1 MRKRLATLTV
11 TLLTAVP
18 AWPASVL
25 LPKDMVIYAELGEKV
40 TSGDPIGH
48 RPDGHVWRD
57 VQVGGITVIEAGTPI
72 TLEVTNVSPRGMGGV
87 SGGIE
92 ITAIYIMVGG
102 QEVELRGG
110 YGQQESNSQ
119 VMGTVF
125 GATAGLAGLPL
136 GSFSSL
142 LPGRKAVLEKGMVFN
157 TNILEDT
164 YIELADDA
172 VPTLNFRGAATL
184 TVGVVYQEITS
195 ISGALPLSVRLCGQ
209 ALPDEIVIE
218 TVNDKSVSPIPADI
232 ESVTIEG
239 DCSSARLNVWIED
252 LKQHFE
258 PGINRFSLTIGD
270 MTEEVVL
277 NVEI

>member
-1 MRKRLATLTV
+1 MRRHLATIKSTCRGGLTSA
-11 TLLTAVP
+11 LLLASAS

-25 LPKDMVIYAELGEKV
+25 LPKDMVIYAELAEKV
-40 TSGDPIGH
+40 TSGDPIGYQ
-48 RPDGHVWRD
+48 PEAYVWRD
-57 VQVGGITVIEAGTPI
+57 VEVGGVNVI
-72 TLEVTNVSPRGMGGV
+72 VN
-87 SGGIE
+87 
-92 ITAIYIMVGG
+92 G
-102 QEVELRGG
+102 QEIELRGG

-119 VMGTVF
+119 VMGNVF
-125 GATAGLAGLPL
+125 GATAGVAGIPL

-172 VPTLNFRGAATL
+172 VPTLNFRGEATL

-195 ISGALPLSVRLCGQ
+195 ISTELPLSVRLCGQ
-209 ALPDEIVIE
+209 TLPDAIVIE
-218 TVNDKSVSPIPADI
+218 KINDQSVSPIPADV

-239 DCSSARLNVWIED
+239 DCSSARVNVWIDD

-258 PGINRFSLTIGD
+258 PGINRFSLTLGD